1 MQKERD
7 GDGGRAGLQLPF
19 RAQAVACI
27 RFREIPPAMGL
38 ACFDDPEA
46 NEEYF
51 DCEEDEEMQGF
62 AGMLP
67 PDEPA
72 PDPGPCLLSL
82 YIQVA

>member
-1 MQKERD
+1 
-7 GDGGRAGLQLPF
+7 
-19 RAQAVACI
+19 
-27 RFREIPPAMGL
+27 MGL

-67 PDEPA
+67 PDDPA

-82 YIQVA
+82 YIQVALSRLRMQPLGCDGIWLVMGNICVRQRLRINP